1 MGGRSTGRRAR
12 EPTLP
17 YLAVP
22 HVLVDSNVL
31 IDIFERDPEWSEWSF
46 RQLAPLLEAGQAL
59 INPLVYA
66 EIAVPFARIEDL
78 EQTLAPF
85 PLVREPLPWDA
96 AFMAAQA
103 HKVYRRRGGTKRSPL
118 PDFYIGAHATV
129 GGYALLTR
137 DPARYR
143 EYFPRL
149 RIVAPD

>member
-1 MGGRSTGRRAR
+1 MGGRSTRLRAR
-12 EPTLP
+12 EPTP
-17 YLAVP
+17 RYLAVP

-31 IDIFERDPEWSEWSF
+31 IDIFERDPRWSEWSF
-46 RQLAPLLEAGQAL
+46 QQLSPLLEAGRAL

-66 EIAVPFARIEDL
+66 EIAVPFARIEEL

-129 GGYALLTR
+129 GGYTLLTR
-137 DPARYR
+137 DPLRYR

-149 RIVAPD
+149 KIVSP